1 MPRRSP
7 RRLAGIC
14 AACIAQPVPGGVS
27 ALEIKW
33 SKAPCRFCGTGCGVM
48 VGVKDG
54 QVVATHGD
62 MQAEVNR
69 GLNCVK
75 GYFLSKIMYG
85 DDRLTTPLMRKRN
98 GVFDKEGEFE
108 PVSWDEAF
116 DVMAEK
122 CKQVLRE
129 KGPTAVGMFGSG
141 QWTIFE
147 GYAATKLMRAGF
159 RSNNLDPNARH
170 CMASAAFA
178 FMRTFGMDE
187 PMGCYD
193 DFEHADAF
201 VLWGSNMAEMHPIL
215 WTRLADRRLGHPHV
229 KVAVLSTFTHRSMD
243 LADIP
248 IVFKPGTDLAI
259 LNYIANH
266 IIKTGPR
273 QRSVRA
279 RPRDLHERR
288 DRHRLR
294 PAARPSARDGRQG
307 RRRRRQ
313 DGADRLRRVQG
324 VGVGIH
330 AGKGGRSCP
339 AWSREFLEELAEL
352 YADPGRKVM
361 SLWTMGFNQHVR
373 GVWANQMVYN
383 IHLLTGKISEPGNSP
398 FSLTGQPSACGTAR
412 EVGTFAH
419 RLPADMVV
427 TNPEHRA
434 HAEEIW
440 QLPHGLLPD
449 KPGYHA
455 VEQDRMLKDG
465 KLEFLL
471 GAGQQQRAG
480 GAQQQPAR
488 PIPATATRT
497 TSSSCPTPIR
507 RSPRM
512 SADLILPAAM
522 WVEKEGA
529 YGNAERRTHVW
540 HQLVQAQG
548 RGALRPLAARRVL
561 EALHHRRGL
570 AGGNPRRQSRSTGA
584 RRCSTCSSGTAMSTI
599 PGSASSTPT
608 TRTHEAKEFGF
619 YLQKGLFEEY
629 AAFGRGHGH
638 DLAPYD
644 RYHEVR
650 GLRWP
655 VVDGKETQWRYREGY
670 DPYVKPGEG
679 VRFYGR
685 PDGKAVIL
693 AVPYEPP
700 AESPDDEYDLWL
712 VTGRVLEHWH
722 SGSMTMRVPELYK
735 AFPGARC
742 FMNADDARKRGINQG
757 AEVRIVS
764 RRGEIRSRRRDAGPQ
779 PHAERRDLRALVR
792 RQPAHQQG
800 HARRD
805 RSHLQTDGF
814 QEMRGQDRSR
824 RLTERRTAWRLPS
837 PASSFSPG
845 TAAIAQMAIGT
856 DRGRRRPWRSVPADP
871 LPKWIVDDVRQ
882 MRAYPDQPPVIP
894 HSIEGYQLSVNTNRC
909 LSCHKREFT
918 EGSGAPMIS
927 VTHYMTRDG
936 QMLAD
941 VSPRRYFC
949 TACHVPQADV
959 QPLVEN
965 TVQGHERAGRRTTPG
980 DE

>member
-1 MPRRSP
+1 MTAEINRRDLLKAHAAALAAAS
-7 RRLAGIC
+7 AGI
-14 AACIAQPVPGGVS
+14 ALPASAQPVPGGVD

-54 QVVATHGD
+54 HVVATHGD

-85 DDRLTTPLMRKRN
+85 QDRLTTPLMRKSG
-98 GVFDKEGEFE
+98 GVYDKDGEFE

-116 DVMAEK
+116 DLMAEK
-122 CKQVLRE
+122 CKAVLRE
-129 KGPTAVGMFGSG
+129 KGPDAVGMFGSG

-159 RSNNLDPNARH
+159 RTNNLDPNARH
-170 CMASAAFA
+170 CMASAAVA

-229 KVAVLSTFTHRSMD
+229 RCAVLSTFTHRSMD

-266 IIKTGPR
+266 IIQTGR
-273 QRSVRA
+273 VNEQFVRDHTVFMSGA
-279 RPRDLHERR
+279 TDIGYG
-288 DRHRLR
+288 LR
-294 PAARPSARDGRQG
+294 PDNPVEMAAKGAADPGRTEAIDFEAF
-307 RRRRRQ
+307 RTMV
-313 DGADRLRRVQG
+313 ADYTLDMVSELSG
-324 VGVGIH
+324 VEPG
-330 AGKGGRSCP
+330 
-339 AWSREFLEELAEL
+339 FLEQLAEL
-352 YADPGRKVM
+352 YADPSVKVM

-427 TNPEHRA
+427 TNPEHRH
-434 HAEEIW
+434 HAEELW
-440 QLPHGLLPD
+440 RLPHDLLPE
-449 KPGYHA
+449 KIGFHA
-455 VEQDRMLKDG
+455 VQQDRMLKDG
-465 KLEFLL
+465 KLNFYWVQVNNNVQAAPNNSNETYPGYRNPDNFIVVSD
-471 GAGQQQRAG
+471 AY
-480 GAQQQPAR
+480 PTV
-488 PIPATATRT
+488 TAL
-497 TSSSCPTPIR
+497 
-507 RSPRM
+507 
-512 SADLILPAAM
+512 SADVILPAAM

-540 HQLVQAQG
+540 RQLVNAPGEARSDLWQLTEFSKRFTTEEVWPQEILDAHPEYKG
-548 RGALRPLAARRVL
+548 KTLFDVLFKNGKVDRYPLSDLDAEYENR
-561 EALHHRRGL
+561 E
-570 AGGNPRRQSRSTGA
+570 SR
-584 RRCSTCSSGTAMSTI
+584 
-599 PGSASSTPT
+599 
-608 TRTHEAKEFGF
+608 EYGF

-629 AAFGRGHGH
+629 AEFGRDHGH
-638 DLAPYD
+638 DLAPFD
-644 RYHEVR
+644 TYHEVR

-655 VVDGKETQWRYREGY
+655 VVDGKETKWRYREGY

-700 AESPDDEYDLWL
+700 AEAPDEEYDAWL

-735 AFPGARC
+735 AFPGAVC
-742 FMNADDARKRGINQG
+742 FMNADDARRRGINQG
-757 AEVRIVS
+757 AEVNIVS
-764 RRGEIRSRRRDAGPQ
+764 RRGELRVRVETRGRNRMPRGVVFVPWFDASKLINKVTLDATDPI
-779 PHAERRDLRALVR
+779 
-792 RQPAHQQG
+792 
-800 HARRD
+800 
-805 RSHLQTDGF
+805 SKQTDF
-814 QEMRGQDRSR
+814 KKC
-824 RLTERRTAWRLPS
+824 AVKV
-837 PASSFSPG
+837 F
-845 TAAIAQMAIGT
+845 
-856 DRGRRRPWRSVPADP
+856 
-871 LPKWIVDDVRQ
+871 
-882 MRAYPDQPPVIP
+882 PV
-894 HSIEGYQLSVNTNRC
+894 
-909 LSCHKREFT
+909 
-918 EGSGAPMIS
+918 
-927 VTHYMTRDG
+927 
-936 QMLAD
+936 
-941 VSPRRYFC
+941 
-949 TACHVPQADV
+949 
-959 QPLVEN
+959 
-965 TVQGHERAGRRTTPG
+965 
-980 DE
+980 